1 MIQDIAPK
9 IYDGTFHRKDVE
21 ADSIVFCMYANQ
33 VLMRHSVEH
42 TFPTYQELS
51 DAGYILEKK
60 DCQFLFQIED
70 QTYFLWKNYHLSDD
84 QKHGIC
90 GFSYQNIRSVREFA
104 LLDVCL
110 AASTAYHLF
119 VWYRDN
125 QFCGRCGSRLIDD
138 YKERMRKCPE
148 CGNMVYPKIA
158 PAVIVGVTNGDRI
171 LMTKYADREYK
182 KYALIAGF
190 CEIGETAEDT
200 VRREVFEEVG
210 LHVKNIRYY
219 KSQPWGFDSNLLLG
233 FFADLDGSDHITR
246 QEDELA
252 VAEWVA
258 REKTTGMD
266 DGVSLTREM
275 MDLFSKGLEC
285 AF

>member
-84 QKHGIC
+84 QKQGIC